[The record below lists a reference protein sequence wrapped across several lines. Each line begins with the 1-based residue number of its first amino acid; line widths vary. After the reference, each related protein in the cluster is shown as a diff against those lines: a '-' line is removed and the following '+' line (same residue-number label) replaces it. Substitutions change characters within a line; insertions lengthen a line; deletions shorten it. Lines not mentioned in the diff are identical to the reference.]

1 VGTGYLIP
9 AYSNLSS
16 APPALAALE
25 VCLPLFQTNFLP
37 DLTHVNV
44 LPDATEVIPALEQD
58 APALTAAFAGTRD
71 RDKKR
76 EKIDKN
82 AIFLFNMNRS

>member
-1 VGTGYLIP
+1 
-9 AYSNLSS
+9 
-16 APPALAALE
+16 
-25 VCLPLFQTNFLP
+25 LP